1 LEVDI
6 TDFAALESFV
16 DDHNVNGQNVSSH
29 DVNGYK
35 VDDDEV
41 DNKANGK
48 ISDCN
53 IDWIINCSAY
63 TNVDGAE
70 DQEELAFK
78 VNALGV
84 KNLALL
90 AKKMNVRLIH
100 ISTDYVFNGRQ
111 GDYSE
116 EDQTDPIGVYGKSKL
131 KGEQHIREICDRYFI
146 IRTAW
151 LYGKNGPNFVKTML
165 RLFKEKEMINVV
177 QDQIGTP
184 TYTKDLAKT
193 ILSIIA
199 SSSDIEKSSIID
211 KDNNCY
217 GIYHYTNLGKT
228 SWFYFANE
236 VYQQARLLGL
246 IEKEVKINPISTDKY
261 PTRAVRPQ
269 NSYLLKDKII
279 EKFNLSIPSWQ
290 NSLQEFLGE
299 FKNQ

>member
-1 LEVDI
+1 MKNILL
-6 TDFAALESFV
+6 T
-16 DDHNVNGQNVSSH
+16 G
-29 DVNGYK
+29 
-35 VDDDEV
+35 
-41 DNKANGK
+41 ANGFIGSYFRNK
-48 ISDCN
+48 YNTKYNMKSFSFLNDN
-53 IDWIINCSAY
+53 FNELNLLDRDTVVHLSAL
-63 TNVDGAE
+63 VHQMGGASKVE
-70 DQEELAFK
+70 YEK
-78 VNALGV
+78 VNV
-84 KNLALL
+84 TQTITL
-90 AKKMNVRLIH
+90 AKKAKESRVKHFIFMSSIKVYGEE
-100 ISTDYVFNGRQ
+100 TDIAYNEKSACNPM
-111 GDYSE
+111 D
-116 EDQTDPIGVYGKSKL
+116 DYGKSKL